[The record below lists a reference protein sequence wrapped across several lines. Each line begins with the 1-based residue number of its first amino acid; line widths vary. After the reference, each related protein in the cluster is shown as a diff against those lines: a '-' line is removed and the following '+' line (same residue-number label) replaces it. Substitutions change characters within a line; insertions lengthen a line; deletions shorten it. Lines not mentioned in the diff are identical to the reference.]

1 MSHTHTHTQTDFQ
14 AGSCEHN
21 DLEHEDIE
29 MMMKCGAYEVVKLSG
44 QRVAM
49 NENPAYGEIGAGL

>member
-1 MSHTHTHTQTDFQ
+1 MSHTHTHTDFQ

-21 DLEHEDIE
+21 DLEYEDIE
-29 MMMKCGAYEVVKLSG
+29 MMKCGAYEVVKLSG